1 MGERVDN
8 IISLA
13 GLRDEDMSVADIRAF
28 FEQLPEVL
36 SDGHCNPPPR
46 SGDTRVPTHDR
57 VSDADATR
65 GLLDDLTL
73 VFRRA
78 LERSVSRR
86 EISRDE
92 DLDGLAES
100 LTMIFRGVVAMSRRG
115 HSAEDLRQY
124 LDIAMGVLD

>member
-13 GLRDEDMSVADIRAF
+13 GLRDEDMSVEDIRAF
-28 FEQLPEVL
+28 FAQLPKVL
-36 SDGHCNPPPR
+36 GDAQIPAPACHDEGPVLPR
-46 SGDTRVPTHDR
+46 G
-57 VSDADATR
+57 ADDNTATAQ

-73 VFRRA
+73 VFRLA

-86 EISRDE
+86 ELSRDT
-92 DLDGLAES
+92 DLDGIAES
-100 LTMIFRGVVAMSRRG
+100 LTMIFRSVVSMGRRG
-115 HSAEDLRQY
+115 HSEDDLRKY

>member
-13 GLRDEDMSVADIRAF
+13 GLRDEDMSIADIRAF
-28 FEQLPEVL
+28 FAQLPEIL
-36 SDGHCNPPPR
+36 SQGRHDTPLRNDDSSAPPR
-46 SGDTRVPTHDR
+46 VAID
-57 VSDADATR
+57 DAEATR

-86 EISRDE
+86 EISGDE

-100 LTMIFRGVVAMSRRG
+100 LTMIFRGVVSMSRRG
-115 HSAEDLRQY
+115 HTAEELKQY